1 MKNAIITKR
10 VYLEPKFLDSNIMEH
25 LLKRCSE
32 ISVGECTKE
41 YGHVLS
47 VIKIVKV
54 LGNEDTIFTVEFE
67 AETLKP
73 TVGDTLSG
81 KVCMLYKDGIFVQVS
96 EKQKM
101 LIPVVS
107 LKGYTYDDASHT
119 YSSGNKKIREGDNIQ
134 AIVTA
139 SQYSKQ
145 NFSCIGSLV

>member
-1 MKNAIITKR
+1 MKNVIITRR
-10 VYLEPKFLDSNIMEH
+10 VYLEPKFLDSNIMNH

-32 ISVGECTKE
+32 LSVGECTKE
-41 YGHVLS
+41 HGHILAVNQ
-47 VIKIVKV
+47 IVKV
-54 LGNEDTIFTVEFE
+54 LGNEDTIFTVQFE

-73 TVGDTLSG
+73 KVGDILSG
-81 KVCMLYKDGIFVQVS
+81 KICMIYRDGIFVQVS

-101 LIPVVS
+101 LIPAIS
-107 LKGYTYDDASHT
+107 IKGYTYDDSSHT
-119 YSSGNKKIREGDNIQ
+119 YSSGKKKITEGDNIE